1 MGTYTEI
8 IFGARLKSST
18 PKNIIDTLRFVAN
31 GPKQDIH
38 EEDPVVVYDKELI
51 EKYNLYDVMRSA
63 SYYFGVCEPVSKMWF
78 DKTAGE
84 WVLSFRSNCKNYNDQ
99 LEEFVKWIKP
109 YIRSGTGD
117 GEIYAIITVEEST
130 PVMYGMYANYK
141 AVKLKDNE

>member
-51 EKYNLYDVMRSA
+51 
-63 SYYFGVCEPVSKMWF
+63 
-78 DKTAGE
+78 
-84 WVLSFRSNCKNYNDQ
+84 
-99 LEEFVKWIKP
+99 
-109 YIRSGTGD
+109 
-117 GEIYAIITVEEST
+117 
-130 PVMYGMYANYK
+130 
-141 AVKLKDNE
+141 

>member
-1 MGTYTEI
+1 
-8 IFGARLKSST
+8 
-18 PKNIIDTLRFVAN
+18 
-31 GPKQDIH
+31 
-38 EEDPVVVYDKELI
+38 
-51 EKYNLYDVMRSA
+51 
-63 SYYFGVCEPVSKMWF
+63 MWF
-78 DKTAGE
+78 DKIAGE
-84 WVLSFRSNCKNYNDQ
+84 WVLSFRSSCKNYSDQ